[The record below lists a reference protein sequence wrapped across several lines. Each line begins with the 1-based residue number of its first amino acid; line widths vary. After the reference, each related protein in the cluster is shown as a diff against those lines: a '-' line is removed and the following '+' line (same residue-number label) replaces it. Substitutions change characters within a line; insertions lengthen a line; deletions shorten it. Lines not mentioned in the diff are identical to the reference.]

1 MSTREK
7 IGNPRKT
14 MRNYGPLITAAIVLA
29 ALMTDAALATVYTFT
44 DAGGVTHFTNVPS
57 DPRYAGMARAPHRVS
72 AYKSVKTSSGYP
84 TAPDR
89 YAPLVEKVAREH
101 SLDRALLQAM
111 IAAES
116 GFDPHAVSRKG
127 AVGLMQLMPETARRY
142 GVRNLYDPAENIQG
156 GAKYLRD
163 LMRKFNNDL
172 SLTLAAYNAGEDAIV
187 QYGHRIPPYR
197 ETLQYVP
204 RVLTLYRQYQRNVQ

>member
-1 MSTREK
+1 
-7 IGNPRKT
+7 
-14 MRNYGPLITAAIVLA
+14 MRLRGTLIVSLLILA
-29 ALMTDAALATVYTFT
+29 ALTTEAALATVYTFT
-44 DAGGVTHFTNVPS
+44 DASGITHFTNVPS
-57 DPRYAGMARAPHRVS
+57 DPRYAGMVRAPLRTS

-84 TAPDR
+84 SASDR
-89 YAPLVEKVAREH
+89 YAPLVQKVAREH
-101 SLDRALLQAM
+101 SLDQALLQAM
-111 IAAES
+111 IEAES

-142 GVRNLYDPAENIQG
+142 GVRNLYDPVENIQG

-172 SLTLAAYNAGEDAIV
+172 SLTLAAYNAGEDAII
-187 QYGHRIPPYR
+187 QYGNRIPPYR

-204 RVLTLYRQYQRNVQ
+204 RVLTLYRQYQRNAR

>member
-1 MSTREK
+1 
-7 IGNPRKT
+7 
-14 MRNYGPLITAAIVLA
+14 MRLHALTASVFTLA
-29 ALMTDAALATVYTFT
+29 LLVTDTALATVYTFT
-44 DAGGVTHFTNVPS
+44 DASGITHFTNVPS
-57 DPRYAGMARAPHRVS
+57 DPRYAGVARASFR
-72 AYKSVKTSSGYP
+72 ALTYKSVKTSSGYP
-84 TAPDR
+84 TASDR
-89 YAPLVEKVAREH
+89 YAPLVKKAAREH
-101 SLDRALLQAM
+101 SLDQALLQAM

-116 GFDPHAVSRKG
+116 GFDPYAVSPKG

-142 GVRNLYDPAENIQG
+142 GVHNLYDPAENIQG

-172 SLTLAAYNAGEDAIV
+172 SLTLAAYNAGEDAII

-204 RVLTLYRQYQRNVQ
+204 RVLTLYRQYQRNVR

>member
-1 MSTREK
+1 
-7 IGNPRKT
+7 
-14 MRNYGPLITAAIVLA
+14 MRLHGALTASVFTLAVLMA
-29 ALMTDAALATVYTFT
+29 EPAWAVVYTFT
-44 DAGGVTHFTNVPS
+44 DASGITHFTNVPS
-57 DPRYAGMARAPHRVS
+57 DPRYAGMARASFRVL

-84 TAPDR
+84 TASDR
-89 YAPLVEKVAREH
+89 YAPLVKKAAREH
-101 SLDRALLQAM
+101 SLDQALLQAM

-116 GFDPHAVSRKG
+116 GFDPHAVSPKG

-163 LMRKFNNDL
+163 LMQKFNNDL
-172 SLTLAAYNAGEDAIV
+172 SLTLAAYNAGENAII

-204 RVLTLYRQYQRNVQ
+204 RVLTLYRQYQRNVR